1 MSDNL
6 YPNNPDDMSL
16 DELLEE
22 TKRQLDSAP
31 GEMDL
36 SNEPAEDSLENVFNE
51 AADSAQKPIEVPETP
66 FFEPDFGDAFKDY
79 GEYDGAQPNGAVE
92 NDFEADNDFTAFPDD
107 SDSNGYAPVNA
118 FRDDDIPVD
127 PYERGFAPE
136 EPYEAENY
144 EAPVES
150 READDAG
157 EAPDDYDDDYADDEG
172 YDSDEEYDGDEDY
185 DGEDAPR
192 PAKPK
197 DKRRKRVIPLFV
209 KVLLYVVIVGLIAL
223 GLGYGAW
230 ECAQDFLAFGRSDE
244 TISVTIE
251 ENDTVDDIAQM
262 LKDKGVIKYPWL
274 FKFYCSF
281 TDNNDTMD
289 PGTYQICFNYDYHAL
304 VKGMVEYSPNR
315 STVRVMI
322 PEGMTCAQ
330 IFALMEKDGVCS
342 AADLEEC
349 AANTEFDYWFLE
361 GIPYGEKNRLEGFL
375 FPDTYDFYEADDPE
389 RVLDKL
395 LSNFDKKF
403 SEEAQ
408 AQLAALNEWFAD
420 KMDDNNLGDE
430 YIADHQIGIYELI
443 TIASMIEK
451 ETAGAD
457 ESSIIASV
465 IYNRL
470 SNPEYFPYLNIDATI
485 VYALGGIDGELTL
498 DDLQIDSPYNTY
510 NRVGLPAG
518 PISNPGLSSITAA
531 LNPDDTNYHY
541 YALDKSTGYHHF
553 SETYDE
559 HNSFLG
565 GETANDD
572 E

>member
-6 YPNNPDDMSL
+6 NPNSPGEMSL

-22 TKRQLDSAP
+22 TRRQLDSAP
-31 GEMDL
+31 GEMEL
-36 SNEPAEDSLENVFNE
+36 YGKIPESLPAEEPIEE
-51 AADSAQKPIEVPETP
+51 AALAQEPIQVPETP

-79 GEYDGAQPNGAVE
+79 GAYEEANGDCTPEISAAAGDEMLSHADGS
-92 NDFEADNDFTAFPDD
+92 FEE
-107 SDSNGYAPVNA
+107 GYAPMNA
-118 FRDDDIPVD
+118 YQNEDSPEN
-127 PYERGFAPE
+127 PYEKGFVPE
-136 EPYEAENY
+136 QSFDEQPYPSEERDAAE
-144 EAPVES
+144 V
-150 READDAG
+150 
-157 EAPDDYDDDYADDEG
+157 
-172 YDSDEEYDGDEDY
+172 YDSYYDETEPEDY
-185 DGEDAPR
+185 DGYDDYDEEREYAPP
-192 PAKPK
+192 PAKPR
-197 DKRRKRVIPLFV
+197 DKRRKRIIPLFV
-209 KVLLYVVIVGLIAL
+209 KVLLYVVIVGLIAV

-244 TISVTIE
+244 ALTVTIQSG
-251 ENDTVDDIAQM
+251 DTVDDIAQM
-262 LKDKGVIKYPWL
+262 LKEQGVIKYPWL

-289 PGTYQICFNYDYHAL
+289 PGTYQICYNFDYHAL
-304 VKGMVEYSPNR
+304 VDGMVEYSPIR
-315 STVRVMI
+315 STVRVTI

-330 IFALMEKDGVCS
+330 IFALMEKNGVCS
-342 AADLEEC
+342 ASELEQS

-361 GIPYGEKNRLEGFL
+361 EIPYGENNRLEGFL

-408 AQLAALNEWFAD
+408 AQLVARNEWYAAKMAD
-420 KMDDNNLGDE
+420 NGLDEE
-430 YIADHQIGIYELI
+430 YINSHRLGIYELI

-451 ETAGAD
+451 ETAGID
-457 ESSIIASV
+457 ESGEIASV

-470 SNPEYFPYLNIDATI
+470 AKPEYFPYLNIDAAI
-485 VYALGGIDGELTL
+485 VYALGGVDGELTME
-498 DDLQIDSPYNTY
+498 DLQIDSPYNTY
-510 NRVGLPAG
+510 TRVGLPAG

-565 GETANDD
+565 GENDG